1 MPTFEVTCVATLEI
15 IAPIEAVDS
24 DAAEELASDITV
36 VNYANNTIGAE
47 TYEGKVNQVVGHEI
61 HEVHSVTEVES

>member
-15 IAPIEAVDS
+15 IATIEAVDS

-47 TYEGKVNQVVGHEI
+47 TYEGEVNQVVGHEI